1 MFTCKDLI
9 SMARPNPQ
17 GSYQCGLI
25 KPSRTIMLANS
36 GPYINGKQ
44 RYAVN
49 GVSYNALDT
58 PLKLVDYFNIPRVFY
73 FGSIPTYPNGGNNA
87 YLQTSIMGDNFHEFM
102 EILFQNW
109 GRLCARAVDN
119 KDSRVHYNLRDA
131 VARCTTQVYPRSWTA
146 IYMSLDN
153 MRMWNKRSENWG
165 RQYFGQ

>member
-1 MFTCKDLI
+1 ME
-9 SMARPNPQ
+9 RPNPQ

-109 GRLCARAVDN
+109 GRLCAVIAHRQLFLLCCRLCLILY
-119 KDSRVHYNLRDA
+119 SLHCIL
-131 VARCTTQVYPRSWTA
+131 A
-146 IYMSLDN
+146 I
-153 MRMWNKRSENWG
+153 
-165 RQYFGQ
+165 